1 MKNINHFWS
10 FKDFQFTVELL
21 YKEGLTW
28 KIYFRYLWTCK
39 QQINNSL
46 KSDTFLIPP
55 IFILHTFQ
63 DSCLSGSKFFWGHV
77 FQDSGFLG
85 PGFSRSRFSRVQV
98 YQGRVQ
104 VLEVTLC
111 NYMEITLRHRHSP
124 VNLLDILERLFIR
137 TSLEDCICMF
147 KLWFLYFCIISLILR
162 TMWAFIFFH

>member
-1 MKNINHFWS
+1 MFDLIINVGALYLMSRNLDFVFMTHKTWKTNHFWS

-63 DSCLSGSKFFWGHV
+63 DSCLSGSKFFWVHV

-98 YQGRVQ
+98 YQGPGSGFRSNPLQ
-104 VLEVTLC
+104 LHG
-111 NYMEITLRHRHSP
+111 NH
-124 VNLLDILERLFIR
+124 
-137 TSLEDCICMF
+137 TS
-147 KLWFLYFCIISLILR
+147 
-162 TMWAFIFFH
+162 A